1 MDTTNDV
8 IAQKVLDLD
17 VPGVEVAFDPEEAE
31 ALGAFVETA
40 LEEAD
45 ARASVI
51 DLAEISAEEE

>member
-45 ARASVI
+45 ARLRHRFGRNI
-51 DLAEISAEEE
+51 G